1 MIFIVKLLFIV
12 IGLVLMLKA
21 ILKEDFD
28 DLFLAI
34 FILVIGI
41 GLETI

>member
-1 MIFIVKLLFIV
+1 MITIFKIISII
-12 IGLVLMLKA
+12 IGLALILEAV
-21 ILKEDFD
+21 LKEDFD

-41 GLETI
+41 GLEQV

>member
-1 MIFIVKLLFIV
+1 MIFIFKIIFI
-12 IGLVLMLKA
+12 ILGLALMLKA

>member
-1 MIFIVKLLFIV
+1 MITIFKIISII
-12 IGLVLMLKA
+12 IGLALILEAV
-21 ILKEDFD
+21 LKEDFD

-41 GLETI
+41 ELEQV

>member
-1 MIFIVKLLFIV
+1 MIFIFKIASIIL
-12 IGLVLMLKA
+12 GLALILKA

-34 FILVIGI
+34 FILVIGF

>member
-1 MIFIVKLLFIV
+1 MITIFKIISIIL
-12 IGLVLMLKA
+12 GLALILKA

-34 FILVIGI
+34 FILVIGF

>member
-1 MIFIVKLLFIV
+1 MIFIFKIASIIL
-12 IGLVLMLKA
+12 GLALILNA